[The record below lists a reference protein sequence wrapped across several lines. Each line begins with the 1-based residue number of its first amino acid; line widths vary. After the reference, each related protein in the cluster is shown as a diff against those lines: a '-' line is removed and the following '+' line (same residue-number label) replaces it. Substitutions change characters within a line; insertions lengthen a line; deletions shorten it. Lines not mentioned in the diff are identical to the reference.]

1 MDELHSSPSEL
12 QTYFGLPVEL
22 RCTFK
27 YGVPPVRAVIFRR
40 NKIIANQEN
49 GTNTIKITV
58 GRQSNEFGQYTCM
71 AEDMGNKKI
80 IHNVELTKVG
90 KSFPVQVSFAS
101 IRFLVL

>member
-1 MDELHSSPSEL
+1 M
-12 QTYFGLPVEL
+12 
-22 RCTFK
+22 
-27 YGVPPVRAVIFRR
+27 RAVIFRR

-49 GTNTIKITV
+49 DTNTVKITV

-71 AEDMGNKKI
+71 AEDMGNTKI
-80 IHNVELTKVG
+80 IHNIELTKVG